1 MTSFTWNNVS
11 CFVEAKDM
19 VEDNKITRTNP
30 LKVKFFFIYIW
41 ASLKTPLTL
50 LFWRRGRG

>member
-1 MTSFTWNNVS
+1 MTFFTWNNVS